1 MFDSV
6 EPSGSSGISV
16 TGALKKNQSSEDL
29 LRDSQ
34 VIKKCT
40 SYLALYVQSLFCV
53 CREIIHNQLCSAMN
67 YELGLNLHYCQCSL
81 LDRIQ

>member
-53 CREIIHNQLCSAMN
+53 C
-67 YELGLNLHYCQCSL
+67 
-81 LDRIQ
+81 